1 MIEAQIGGNAINPGV
16 KGALEPK
23 PCQMYIGAQESFLIN
38 ILTIFLGAGEMN
50 GKAEDR
56 PVILLNELLESCGIA
71 LLRCPNQ
78 LVVVHV
84 SGTTL
89 SG

>member
-1 MIEAQIGGNAINPGV
+1 
-16 KGALEPK
+16 
-23 PCQMYIGAQESFLIN
+23 MYIGSQESLLIN
-38 ILTIFLGAGEMN
+38 ILTILMRASEMN

-78 LVVVHV
+78 LVVVHA